1 MAALFIESVVC
12 WKSLRGKAFQ
22 ETHRFVVIKKG
33 EWAKFG
39 YFYWGRNI
47 DWSEYQQVI
56 LMENDQVLRCAEE
69 RKLTITSDG
78 QTTVHDYSNRKSS
91 S

>member
-1 MAALFIESVVC
+1 MVSEYVLKFKKNHGSEETLFYDNYERALTS
-12 WKSLRGKAFQ
+12 
-22 ETHRFVVIKKG
+22 
-33 EWAKFG
+33 FG